1 MSEYHALSAQAAL
14 KELGSSKKG
23 LAKQAIPK
31 RLEKYGV
38 NGLPESKPATR
49 LQLFFRQFKS
59 ILILILLAAA
69 GISIF
74 LHDPSDAYIILAA
87 VFINVI
93 VGYIQE
99 GKAERAL
106 DALKHVITLEAT
118 VRRAGKEEVIDI
130 ADLVPGD
137 IILVGAGDKIPADAR
152 LINVSELEC
161 NEAALTGES
170 VAIAK
175 ETAKVDAD
183 APLGDRTNMVFTG
196 TMVTRGSGE
205 AVVTATGGHTEI
217 GKIAALL
224 SRTKEQATPLQ
235 QKLDRFGR
243 GIAFAVL
250 FICAVIVIIGL
261 VRGEPFV
268 EIFTTAVAVAVSAI
282 PEGLVVA
289 VTIIL
294 AIGMQR
300 TLKRNG
306 LVRNLQ
312 AAETLGSTS
321 VICTDKTGTLTEG
334 NMQVVSLMTKDYHF
348 DDLHQIER
356 HEDDGLKELI
366 FALNVGMLCNDA
378 HVVES
383 SNMEESTIVGNLT
396 ERALLQAAMNIG
408 LDQKKL
414 LKDEPRVATIPF
426 DSKIKYM
433 ATLHKHPEGKRRIYI
448 KGAPEKLLGMSVH
461 IRTGAE
467 SKPFTSDIRKEFDE
481 QFVEISKSGL
491 RLLALGYKDVP
502 ADQDELTAKD
512 IEDITFVGFVGIKDP
527 LRPNIQ
533 ETFALTAR
541 AGVHTV
547 MITGDHKLTA
557 TAIAKELGFV
567 VTKDSIVTGDELR
580 EMSQDELNARVQD
593 ITVYARVSPEDKLNI
608 IRAWQANGFVV
619 AMTGDGV
626 NDSPALKAAD
636 IGVALGSGTDVAKE
650 AADMVLLDDNYQSI
664 VAAVE
669 EGRGIFDNIR
679 KVVMYLVS
687 DAFSEVVLIVTALI
701 AGLPLPVTAAQI
713 LWINLVGDSFPSIAL
728 TLEPKDKKIMSEPPR
743 SIDEPVMNKEM
754 KFLVVV
760 ITVITGIGSLIL
772 FLYFW
777 SATGDLTYT
786 RTIVFANLAVDSLF
800 YLFAIRSLRTPI
812 LKSKI
817 FANWWLIGAVFAS
830 FGIQLVGIYVPFFQ
844 GLLKTV
850 SIGWVEWFWVF
861 VEAAIVITLIEIIKY
876 IFIVRRQHERE
887 RATA

>member
-1 MSEYHALSAQAAL
+1 VEQ
-14 KELGSSKKG
+14 
-23 LAKQAIPK
+23 
-31 RLEKYGV
+31 
-38 NGLPESKPATR
+38 
-49 LQLFFRQFKS
+49 
-59 ILILILLAAA
+59 
-69 GISIF
+69 
-74 LHDPSDAYIILAA
+74 
-87 VFINVI
+87 
-93 VGYIQE
+93 
-99 GKAERAL
+99 
-106 DALKHVITLEAT
+106 
-118 VRRAGKEEVIDI
+118 
-130 ADLVPGD
+130 
-137 IILVGAGDKIPADAR
+137 
-152 LINVSELEC
+152 
-161 NEAALTGES
+161 
-170 VAIAK
+170 
-175 ETAKVDAD
+175 D
-183 APLGDRTNMVFTG
+183 APLGDRINMVFTG

-205 AVVTATGGHTEI
+205 AIVTETGANTEI

-224 SRTKEQATPLQ
+224 SQTKEQATPLQ
-235 QKLDRFGR
+235 KKLDRFGR
-243 GIAFAVL
+243 SIALAVL
-250 FICAVIVIIGL
+250 LICALIVVIGL

-334 NMQVVSLMTKDYHF
+334 NMQVVSLVTKDYHF
-348 DDLHQIER
+348 DDVNQVER
-356 HEDDGLKELI
+356 HEEQGLKELL
-366 FALNVGMLCNDA
+366 FALNIGMLCNDA

-383 SNMEESTIVGNLT
+383 SNLEETSIVGNLT
-396 ERALLQAAMNIG
+396 ERALLQAAMNVG
-408 LDQKKL
+408 LQQKKL
-414 LKDEPRVATIPF
+414 LKAQPRVATIPF

-433 ATLHKHPEGKRRIYI
+433 ATLHEHPEGGKRIYL
-448 KGAPEKLLGMSVH
+448 KGAPEKMLQMSVH

-481 QFVEISKSGL
+481 QFTEISQSGL
-491 RLLALGYKDVP
+491 RLLGLGYKDVP
-502 ADQDELTAKD
+502 ADQTELTEKD
-512 IEDITFVGFVGIKDP
+512 IEEITFVGFVGIKDP

-533 ETFALTAR
+533 ETFDLTSR

-567 VTKDSIVTGDELR
+567 ITKDSIVTGDELHN
-580 EMSQDELNARVQD
+580 MSQEELNRRVQD

-608 IRAWQANGFVV
+608 IQAWQANGFVV

-687 DAFSEVVLIVTALI
+687 DAFSEVVLIVTSLLL
-701 AGLPLPVTAAQI
+701 GLPLPVTAAQI

-728 TLEPKDKKIMSEPPR
+728 TLEPKEKETMSEPPR
-743 SIDEPVMNKEM
+743 AQDEPVMNKEM
-754 KFLVVV
+754 KLLVVI
-760 ITVITGIGSLIL
+760 ITIITGIGSLLL
-772 FLYFW
+772 FIYFW
-777 SATGDLTYT
+777 NKTGDLAYA
-786 RTIVFANLAVDSLF
+786 RTIVFANLAVDSLL
-800 YLFAIRSLRTPI
+800 YLFAIRSLRQPI
-812 LKSKI
+812 LKSRL
-817 FANWWLIGAVFAS
+817 FSNWWLIGSVFAS

-850 SIGWVEWFWVF
+850 NIGWYEWMWVF
-861 VEAAIVITLIEIIKY
+861 IEAAIVITLIEIIKY
-876 IFIVRRQHERE
+876 VFIVRRQHENE